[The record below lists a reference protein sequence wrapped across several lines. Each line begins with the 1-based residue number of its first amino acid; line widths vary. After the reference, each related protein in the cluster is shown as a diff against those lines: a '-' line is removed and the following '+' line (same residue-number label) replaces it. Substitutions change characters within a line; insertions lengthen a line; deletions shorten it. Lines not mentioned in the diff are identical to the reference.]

1 MVFQDNSHYFRVLRR
16 LRVSTAAMSIPL
28 FPSLTPR
35 VVNPAWFSVD
45 RPCDDDN
52 ELTQL
57 EQEHQSWL
65 NGIADKDKELV
76 PIGKPATEQEEED
89 EDEEEDDNDDD
100 SSDSHDEEEDDELDL
115 DDSYDDSPNDPR
127 LNNGMGGASMTPV
140 R

>member
-1 MVFQDNSHYFRVLRR
+1 
-16 LRVSTAAMSIPL
+16 MSIPL

-35 VVNPAWFSVD
+35 IVNPAWFSVD
-45 RPCDDDN
+45 KPCDDDN

-65 NGIADKDKELV
+65 HGIANKDFELV

-100 SSDSHDEEEDDELDL
+100 TSESHDDEEDDELDM
-115 DDSYDDSPNDPR
+115 DDSYDESPNDPR
-127 LNNGMGGASMTPV
+127 MNNGMGGASLNPV